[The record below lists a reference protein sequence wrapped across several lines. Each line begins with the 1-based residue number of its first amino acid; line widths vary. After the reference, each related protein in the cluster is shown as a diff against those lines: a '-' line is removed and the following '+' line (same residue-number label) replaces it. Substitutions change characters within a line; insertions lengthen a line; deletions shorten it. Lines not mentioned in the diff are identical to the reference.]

1 MNTKIIVKYLKCFGV
16 FLLWILYAL
25 GTQKARLRY
34 YVGKNKGMNCVKYD
48 TDFLGADATFH
59 PWEKPTKEYYT
70 FKEFFRLFI
79 K

>member
-1 MNTKIIVKYLKCFGV
+1 MKCLKYIGV

-25 GTQKARLRY
+25 CTQNARLRY
-34 YVGKNKGMNCVKYD
+34 YVGKKKGMNCVKYD
-48 TDFLGADATFH
+48 TDLLGADATFH

-70 FKEFFRLFI
+70 FKEFFGLYI